1 MSMFSEENKHVV
13 EINNLTPDEKKNL
26 LFAICAK
33 YIFYVI
39 ENQRTLLLH
48 LPLRPE
54 KYNADKAK
62 LMHESVV

>member
-13 EINNLTPDEKKNL
+13 EINYLTPDEKKIL
-26 LFAICAK
+26 SAICAK
-33 YIFYVI
+33 YILYVI
-39 ENQRTLLLH
+39 ENQRNLLRH

-62 LMHESVV
+62 LMQERVV